1 MASSNIGF
9 GWSLWQR
16 QQAKQVP
23 TGFWFQLWTG
33 AKLLYSPL
41 RKQLCAAYNALLQVE
56 RLTQKCR
63 VKLRIA
69 ILIQGARY
77 WDLTVWMAMWKQEQW
92 TVVCCPLWEKEIW
105 EDICT
110 TCHKQKNQTQ
120 DPQHPSQG
128 LASDNTRDAAASS
141 NNSNFQ
147 VKTIT
152 PKKKIPRKDGSK
164 NVFCLSSVATLPANL

>member
-128 LASDNTRDAAASS
+128 LASD
-141 NNSNFQ
+141 
-147 VKTIT
+147 
-152 PKKKIPRKDGSK
+152 
-164 NVFCLSSVATLPANL
+164 L